1 MADRLERVNQTL
13 LSENN
18 KLKGQFISQ
27 EEDRNFLIKQ
37 LVTVKKENAKLRSEF
52 TETEKELVEL
62 ENKLRVL
69 EAEKAS
75 GWGSGG
81 GGASNRPGVLGG
93 NLASTLRDSDT
104 EERYKDVNIRCIA
117 SHIYLTFIHS
127 FIHYR
132 RLMLTL
138 SLFITMMPIVFA
150 CLVTLHLQASTL
162 ACRRAKEP
170 AAGAAELRAG
180 AENPYRD

>member
-81 GGASNRPGVLGG
+81 GGGASNRPGVLGG

-117 SHIYLTFIHS
+117 PHIYLTFIHS
-127 FIHYR
+127 FIHS
-132 RLMLTL
+132 L
-138 SLFITMMPIVFA
+138 SPFDANVIIIHYYDAYCVCLFGYVALAGFDA
-150 CLVTLHLQASTL
+150 CLPTSEG
-162 ACRRAKEP
+162 ACSRCGRTTRRS
-170 AAGAAELRAG
+170 
-180 AENPYRD
+180 